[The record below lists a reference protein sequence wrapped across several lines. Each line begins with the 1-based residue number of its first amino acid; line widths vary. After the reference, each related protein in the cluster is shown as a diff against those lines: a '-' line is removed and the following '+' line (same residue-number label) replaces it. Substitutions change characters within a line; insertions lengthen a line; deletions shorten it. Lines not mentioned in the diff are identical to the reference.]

1 MTSIQLCLC
10 LDGNSPDRKNQ
21 RRIAVAKIAF
31 CLINQRV
38 KRLTRCTERPS
49 QSKSQ
54 PAQLRS
60 LRAFPVRPQ
69 HFSVTLRA
77 SKLSAPTFLNDLA
90 TRTQRLSREQ
100 HSISRK
106 QISNA
111 ALRVLY
117 GLKDAGF
124 SAYLVGGAVRDLLN
138 GGAPKDF
145 DVATN
150 ATPDQIYKLFRTCRL
165 VGRRFVI
172 AHVRFGEE
180 IIEVTTF
187 RGSDGAGERTEN
199 EEGRLLYDNVFG
211 SIEDDAWRRDFSINA
226 LYYSIED
233 FSILDIVG
241 GLEDLQK
248 RELRILGSAATR
260 YREDPVRMLRA
271 ARLQAKLGFA
281 LEAETEHQIG
291 ELSSLL
297 ADIPPARL
305 FDEFLKLFT
314 AGHAV
319 ASFQTLQ
326 RLALFDCL
334 FPCFD
339 PATQKRAQNFLISAF
354 SNTDA
359 RIELG
364 KGVSPAFLFA
374 ALGYIWIQL
383 RLQDQGKDLY
393 QIRYDERGVL
403 FDQALNELS
412 ERIAIPKRYSVPVRE
427 IWDMQG
433 RLMETTPV
441 RAQRLLGHPRFRAGY
456 DFLLLRAYNDE
467 RLHALAQRW
476 TDAQA
481 PDADFKQLFGLKRA
495 PSSDAEFDMPAPTR
509 RKRKRPAAKP
519 SPDGTE

>member
-1 MTSIQLCLC
+1 MAFFV
-10 LDGNSPDRKNQ
+10 RQ
-21 RRIAVAKIAF
+21 R
-31 CLINQRV
+31 C
-38 KRLTRCTERPS
+38 
-49 QSKSQ
+49 
-54 PAQLRS
+54 
-60 LRAFPVRPQ
+60 
-69 HFSVTLRA
+69 FSVTLC
-77 SKLSAPTFLNDLA
+77 SLFFVNNIFLNDSSHI
-90 TRTQRLSREQ
+90 TRLGREQ

-124 SAYLVGGAVRDLLN
+124 QAYLVGGAVRDLLN
-138 GGAPKDF
+138 GGSPKDF

-150 ATPDQIYKLFRTCRL
+150 ATPDQIYKIFRTCRL

-187 RGSDGAGERTEN
+187 RGNGEGTEGDGERHEN
-199 EEGRLLYDNVFG
+199 EEGRLLSDNVFG

-233 FSILDIVG
+233 FSILDFVG
-241 GLEDLQK
+241 GLDDLRK

-281 LEAETEHQIG
+281 LEAETEQQIR
-291 ELSSLL
+291 ELCPLL

-319 ASFQTLQ
+319 SSFQTLQ

-339 PATQKRAQNFLISAF
+339 PTLQKRAQSFLLSAF

-359 RIELG
+359 RIALG

-374 ALGYIWIQL
+374 ALGYIRIQL
-383 RLQDQGKDLY
+383 RLRDQGKDLY
-393 QIRYDERGVL
+393 QIRHDERGVL
-403 FDQALNELS
+403 FDQALHDLS

-427 IWDMQG
+427 IWDMQS

-441 RAQRLLGHPRFRAGY
+441 RAQRLLAHPRFRAGY

-481 PDADFKQLFGLKRA
+481 SDADFKQLFGLKRSPTSDGEIDL
-495 PSSDAEFDMPAPTR
+495 PSVTR
-509 RKRKRPAAKP
+509 RKRKRATKP
-519 SPDGTE
+519 SGEPSTPANGES